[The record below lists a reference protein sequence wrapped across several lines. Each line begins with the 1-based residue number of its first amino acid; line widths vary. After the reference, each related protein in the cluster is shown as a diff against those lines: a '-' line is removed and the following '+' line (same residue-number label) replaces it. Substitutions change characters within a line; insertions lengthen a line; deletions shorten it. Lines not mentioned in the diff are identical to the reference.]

1 MYIHPVPPVLN
12 ETRALVMM
20 YNDFYR
26 QAIQDLQGNVHPPP
40 APVCHPVV
48 PFLGLTP
55 SITVYRCE
63 HRLVGFR
70 RRLGHGPLDRASGV
84 ADDRR
89 RADGGSVGG
98 SIDVTREVPSRRHA
112 LVAAVPGVARGQFE
126 SFASSANGRGRVRF
140 RVHSGGVYDG
150 CQGYAVVLVVLVR
163 SQVIALGRH
172 SVTGGFPCPSRGA
185 CCGGFAVHSCN

>member
-55 SITVYRCE
+55 IDDCVQM
-63 HRLVGFR
+63 
-70 RRLGHGPLDRASGV
+70 RASSGWISSETWSWTPRPCV
-84 ADDRR
+84 WGRR
-89 RADGGSVGG
+89 
-98 SIDVTREVPSRRHA
+98 
-112 LVAAVPGVARGQFE
+112 
-126 SFASSANGRGRVRF
+126 
-140 RVHSGGVYDG
+140 
-150 CQGYAVVLVVLVR
+150 
-163 SQVIALGRH
+163 
-172 SVTGGFPCPSRGA
+172 
-185 CCGGFAVHSCN
+185 